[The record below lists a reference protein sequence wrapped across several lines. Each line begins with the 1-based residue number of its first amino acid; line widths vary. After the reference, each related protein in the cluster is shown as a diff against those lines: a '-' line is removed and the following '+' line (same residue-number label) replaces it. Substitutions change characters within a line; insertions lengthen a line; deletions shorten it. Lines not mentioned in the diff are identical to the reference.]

1 MTIRSQL
8 CFIPVLASLCLPL
21 APGCGPDQQ
30 GGDPVA
36 GAANERRGG
45 GPDVPP
51 EATGR
56 KGPGGQSS
64 APGEPNAAR
73 K

>member
-1 MTIRSQL
+1 MPIQSQL
-8 CFIPVLASLCLPL
+8 RLILVLASLCLL
-21 APGCGPDQQ
+21 MAPGCTPEQ
-30 GGDPVA
+30 GGNPAA
-36 GAANERRGG
+36 GGANERRGG

-51 EATGR
+51 EATGS

>member
-1 MTIRSQL
+1 MPIRSQL
-8 CFIPVLASLCLPL
+8 RLMSVLASLCLPL

-51 EATGR
+51 EAADS

>member
-1 MTIRSQL
+1 MPIQSQL
-8 CFIPVLASLCLPL
+8 RLIPILASLCLPL
-21 APGCGPDQQ
+21 APGCSPDQ
-30 GGDPVA
+30 GGGPVA
-36 GAANERRGG
+36 GGANERRGG

-51 EATGR
+51 GETGR

-73 K
+73 P

>member
-1 MTIRSQL
+1 MPIRPQL
-8 CFIPVLASLCLPL
+8 RLIPVLASLCLPL
-21 APGCGPDQQ
+21 APGCSPDQQ

-36 GAANERRGG
+36 GGTNERRGG

-51 EATGR
+51 EAAGS